1 MIMRRLLVV
10 YIIFSFT
17 LTIHGDESLCDSSD
31 SWAWTPWFNSHA
43 PNSNGEYELHL
54 GIRSQYPALVCA
66 HPRAISV
73 MNQDGVNMD
82 QTQDKMI
89 IRAYDIFCMNNYH
102 SEYQKK
108 MCDDYSVR
116 YCCPKV
122 ENSTETENLREIFIA
137 SNEAKSTKLKCGQ
150 SPRSSATIFLSII
163 DDMSSKIINGVE
175 ARPKSW
181 PWLVSI
187 GVRYRGLNG
196 VWQNRTHI
204 CGGTLI
210 DLSHVLTAGHCLE
223 QKIDDRFVPLT
234 PTNPTLESFF
244 FLRLGVHDIRLTRSE
259 DIYRARK
266 IFVHDKF
273 ISSTFENDIAMI
285 RLDRPVSVSDSI
297 SPICLPSTNVSPG
310 RSVTVAGW
318 GTVSEASRVH
328 SNVLRQANVN
338 VLSSINC
345 RVYMSIHYDGSKQVC
360 AAALDWSKD
369 TCAGDSGGPLMYQEN
384 GAWSIGGITS
394 FGYGCSKRGFPGVY
408 TRTVPYVSWIKQRML
423 SN

>member
-1 MIMRRLLVV
+1 MRRMFFV
-10 YIIFSFT
+10 YIIFVFIQ
-17 LTIHGDESLCDSSD
+17 TIHGEELLCDTND
-31 SWAWTPWFNSHA
+31 SWSWTPWFNSHT
-43 PNSNGEYELHL
+43 PNSKGEYELHAT
-54 GIRSQYPALVCA
+54 IRSQHPTLVCA

-73 MNQDGVNMD
+73 LNQDGVNMD
-82 QTQDKMI
+82 QTHDKMVL
-89 IRAYDIFCMNNYH
+89 RSYDIYCLNNYM

-108 MCDDYSVR
+108 KCDDYSVR

-122 ENSTETENLREIFIA
+122 LNTTTEELRDIFIA
-137 SNEAKSTKLKCGQ
+137 SNEAKSTQLKCGRTLRTGAGLI
-150 SPRSSATIFLSII
+150 SLFGNLA
-163 DDMSSKIINGVE
+163 SKIVNGVE

-244 FLRLGVHDIRLTRSE
+244 FLRIGVHDIRLTRSQ
-259 DIYRARK
+259 DIYRARR
-266 IFVHDKF
+266 IFTHEKF

-285 RLDRPVSVSDSI
+285 RLDRPVSISDNI
-297 SPICLPSTNVSPG
+297 TPICLPSANVPLG
-310 RSVTVAGW
+310 KLVTVAGW
-318 GTVSEASRVH
+318 GTVSETSRVH

-338 VLSSINC
+338 VLPSINC
-345 RVYMSIHYDGSKQVC
+345 RVYMDIHYDGTKQVC

-384 GAWSIGGITS
+384 GGWSIGGITS
-394 FGYGCSKRGFPGVY
+394 YGYGCSKRGFPGVY
-408 TRTVPYVSWIKQRML
+408 TRASSYSTWIKERML